1 MNKAWKSLG
10 VELLLATIAALTAAA
25 LVFLGLRRL
34 AYAQLDRV
42 ILSEAFDLRQQSA
55 CVEQLQEYV
64 SRQKVAAADRAILD
78 KWTARHDIF
87 LALYRDG
94 RPIYDSL
101 ALYPE
106 SIPSKAAMTEEAAA
120 DLDIPMYLS
129 DSNAIYEIVFADGP
143 VTAVVSCFSQYRYYT
158 MADAACACAAFLAFV
173 IILLALIRRKTRYI
187 RQLVSELKI
196 LEGGDLSYPMTIRG
210 WDELASLA
218 NGIDAMRRAIR
229 ERQAR
234 EEQAQNANR
243 ELITAMSHDLRTPLT
258 ALMGYL
264 DIVALRKYSGE
275 EQMRQCILA
284 GREKAYRIKEL
295 SDKLFEYFL
304 VYGREGEPLELEEVY
319 GTELVG
325 QLVEESLFDLESEG
339 FRVALTPCELHCRLR
354 VDPGLLRRVFGNLFS
369 NLLKYADR
377 AKPVEVS
384 YRQEQDNLTISFCNS
399 IDSGPKLE
407 STQIGLRTC
416 AAILKRHG
424 GTFRHE
430 VRGNRFFAI
439 VTLPLYPFRD
449 S

>member
-10 VELLLATIAALTAAA
+10 VELLLATMASLTAAA
-25 LVFLGLRRL
+25 LVFLGLRQL
-34 AYAQLDRV
+34 AYAQLDKI

-55 CVEQLQEYV
+55 CVERLQEYI
-64 SRQKVAAADRAILD
+64 SRHQVAAADRTLLD
-78 KWTARHDIF
+78 KWTAQHDIF

-101 ALYPE
+101 AIYPE
-106 SIPSKAAMTEEAAA
+106 
-120 DLDIPMYLS
+120 DIPLEVAPALET
-129 DSNAIYEIVFADGP
+129 DSLISFSKSNPVYEILFADGAA
-143 VTAVVSCFSQYRYYT
+143 TAIVSCFSQYRYYA

-339 FRVALTPCELHCRLR
+339 FQVALTPCELYCRLR

-377 AKPVEVS
+377 DKPVEVS

-399 IDSGPKLE
+399 IDSGPKPE

-416 AAILKRHG
+416 EVILKRHG